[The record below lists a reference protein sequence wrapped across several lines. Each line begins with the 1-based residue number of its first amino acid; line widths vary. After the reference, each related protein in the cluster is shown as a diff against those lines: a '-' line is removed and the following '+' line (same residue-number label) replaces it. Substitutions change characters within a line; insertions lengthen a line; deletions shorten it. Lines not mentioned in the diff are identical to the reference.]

1 MRHHFHVTHPCLYLL
16 LLLLLLL
23 LQKPAAA
30 AIANLTAGKA
40 CVCDSASQLHADCA
54 WKLC

>member
-1 MRHHFHVTHPCLYLL
+1 MRRHFHVTHPCLYL